1 LLLVYNYL
9 VVQKQVGG
17 GKLRGQFDVKK
28 VLGLIY
34 RYYDFL
40 EKFLPVFRE
49 GVQEFPRY
57 TLTQL
62 VDLTGKDIAYL
73 SKLTDKLKEVGLLEV
88 AEEPRDRGGRPYKV
102 CSLSSLGVRL
112 LNKIEEAFKSAEAE
126 TRRVEIEPWK
136 IAECLNIMEDNTWS
150 MDVRYKF
157 AYTLFTIVDSDPV
170 QALSK
175 NDELKRRF
183 EEWIANPPPD
193 DKVGERIRA
202 TINISMTRLVNDNA
216 MREWVLSKLYPNM
229 LKLLNHSDPKIQV
242 WAIGMLTDVAANTE
256 LKTKVIDIFLN
267 TLLDRRVEELEKGG
281 VFMEMLVQLSTL
293 IGFSSIDEKR
303 SILAKLKMEAKKGE
317 RRQMAEYLLDRLMTS
332 ILG

>member
-1 LLLVYNYL
+1 LEVE
-9 VVQKQVGG
+9 
-17 GKLRGQFDVKK
+17 KLSKRKVDVKK

-40 EKFLPVFRE
+40 EKFLPTFHE
-49 GVQEFPRY
+49 GAQELPRY

-62 VDLTGKDIAYL
+62 VDLTGKDTAYL
-73 SKLTDKLKEVGLLEV
+73 SKLTDKLKEAGLLEV
-88 AEEPRDRGGRPYKV
+88 TEEPRDRGGRPYKF
-102 CSLSSLGVRL
+102 CSLSPLGVKL
-112 LNKIEEAFKSAEAE
+112 LDAIEKAIESAE
-126 TRRVEIEPWK
+126 TKTKRVEIEPWK
-136 IAECLNIMEDNTWS
+136 IAECLNIMEDTTWS

-157 AYTLFTIVDSDPV
+157 ADMFYTIVSSDPV

-183 EEWIANPPPD
+183 EEWIANPPLD

-202 TINISMTRLVNDNA
+202 TISTSMTRLVKDKA

-229 LKLLNHSDPKIQV
+229 LKLLNHGDPKIQA

-267 TLLDRRVEELEKGG
+267 TLLDRRVEELERG
-281 VFMEMLVQLSTL
+281 VFMEMLVKLSTL
-293 IGFSSIDEKR
+293 ISFSSIDEKR
-303 SILAKLKMEAKKGE
+303 SILAKLKMEAKKEE
-317 RRQMAEYLLDRLMTS
+317 RRQIAEYLLDRLMTS

>member
-1 LLLVYNYL
+1 
-9 VVQKQVGG
+9 
-17 GKLRGQFDVKK
+17 
-28 VLGLIY
+28 
-34 RYYDFL
+34 
-40 EKFLPVFRE
+40 
-49 GVQEFPRY
+49 
-57 TLTQL
+57 
-62 VDLTGKDIAYL
+62 
-73 SKLTDKLKEVGLLEV
+73 
-88 AEEPRDRGGRPYKV
+88 
-102 CSLSSLGVRL
+102 
-112 LNKIEEAFKSAEAE
+112 
-126 TRRVEIEPWK
+126 
-136 IAECLNIMEDNTWS
+136 
-150 MDVRYKF
+150 
-157 AYTLFTIVDSDPV
+157 
-170 QALSK
+170 
-175 NDELKRRF
+175 
-183 EEWIANPPPD
+183 
-193 DKVGERIRA
+193 
-202 TINISMTRLVNDNA
+202 